1 LVLSRSHRE
10 GLRHCC
16 FAHRTRFL
24 SQFSVSIGRE
34 RHEKEFHEVFGTA
47 AIVGCVLEAG
57 FLCRF
62 EPLFDASV
70 RPLDAYGASDWR
82 QAGGDTLK
90 LRKLNDIFRPI
101 GSVNAGLPKKA
112 ILELARGPAAL
123 SVNRLFFGRPLSPCF
138 FSSGEKTPPPKLK

>member
-1 LVLSRSHRE
+1 M
-10 GLRHCC
+10 
-16 FAHRTRFL
+16 
-24 SQFSVSIGRE
+24 SIGRE

-57 FLCRF
+57 FFCRF
-62 EPLFDASV
+62 EPLFDTSV

-112 ILELARGPAAL
+112 ILELARGPGGVPL
-123 SVNRLFFGRPLSPCF
+123 NQVFSGRPLSICF
-138 FSSGEKTPPPKLK
+138 PSS